1 MNYNHRCK
9 ITTKTKKP
17 GYLGDDKIVSETK
30 VYPCGKTSLSSDE
43 QVNVFGKYTNT
54 AFKLH
59 FQTHI
64 DKLDAIEF
72 EGVRRNIYD
81 VRYPRNTTV
90 VIVS

>member
-17 GYLGDDKIVSETK
+17 GYLGDDEVVSETRI
-30 VYPCGKTSLSSDE
+30 VPCGKSDLSAEE
-43 QVNVFGKYTNT
+43 QVNVFGKYTNS

-59 FQTHI
+59 LQGIYKKI
-64 DKLDAIEF
+64 DTIEY
-72 EGVRRNIYD
+72 EGARRNLFNL
-81 VRYPRNTTV
+81 RHHRNSTV